1 MDQIIADFATAMMEN
16 QLQMILLI
24 YKDWFHQ
31 NFRKSTMYSNRR
43 KRYITLVHTLFGFKM
58 DVTKKELRENIKFF
72 TETDPIG
79 KIVYE
84 RLGKL

>member
-1 MDQIIADFATAMMEN
+1 MYM
-16 QLQMILLI
+16 LI
-24 YKDWFHQ
+24 
-31 NFRKSTMYSNRR
+31 R
-43 KRYITLVHTLFGFKM
+43 FKM
-58 DVTKKELRENIKFF
+58 DITKKELRENIKFF